1 MEWTQKQLSDV
12 IEWNEAWLLS
22 RTGVVGVGLGRDASG
37 NPRLEVLTDGVTPDV
52 RRAVEQRL
60 DGVPLVFT
68 STGEGARA

>member
-22 RTGVVGVGLGRDASG
+22 RAGVTGVGVTHDASG
-37 NPRLEVLTDGVTPDV
+37 NPQVEIATDSVTPDV

-60 DGVPLVFT
+60 DGVPVVFT
-68 STGEGARA
+68 NAGRRGPT